1 MKKKTDKYI
10 SPDIQ
15 NEVLKIMVLSVLREI
30 MHSIREAP
38 FLSVMID
45 ETTDISNKEQ
55 VVLCLRW
62 VDKGLEAY
70 EEFIGLHQVESTA
83 SICLVGVIHDVLI
96 RLNISISKIRGQCY
110 DGAAAMC
117 GSQKGVATLIRRAQG
132 NIHSL
137 LRSCSK
143 PGMW

>member
-1 MKKKTDKYI
+1 MKLRAEDDPKITEWMKKKTDKYI

-15 NEVLKIMVLSVLREI
+15 NEVLKIMALSMLREI
-30 MHSIREAP
+30 MHSIHEAP

-70 EEFIGLHQVESTA
+70 EEFISLHQVESTA
-83 SICLVGVIHDVLI
+83 STVWLELFTM
-96 RLNISISKIRGQCY
+96 S
-110 DGAAAMC
+110 
-117 GSQKGVATLIRRAQG
+117 
-132 NIHSL
+132 
-137 LRSCSK
+137 
-143 PGMW
+143 